1 MKTVKIY
8 STPTCHFCAM
18 AKEFLKE
25 SNIPFEN
32 IDVMSDVEARRDM
45 VEKSG
50 QMGVP
55 VIQIDNNI
63 IIGFQ
68 KEKLANLLGIPA

>member
-1 MKTVKIY
+1 MT
-8 STPTCHFCAM
+8 
-18 AKEFLKE
+18 KEFLKE
-25 SNIPFEN
+25 SGIPFEN
-32 IDVMSDVEARRDM
+32 IDVLENVEARKEM

-55 VIQIDNNI
+55 VIQVGNDIV
-63 IIGFQ
+63 IGFQ

>member
-1 MKTVKIY
+1 MKKVKIY

-25 SNIPFEN
+25 SGMPFEN
-32 IDVMSDVEARRDM
+32 IDVLENVEARREM

-55 VIQIDNNI
+55 VIQIDNDI
-63 IIGFQ
+63 IVGFQ
-68 KEKLANLLGIPA
+68 KEKIATLLGIPA